1 MFTDVLIL
9 AGGSGERLWPAST
22 DQKPKQFMSV
32 GNGESFLQSALL
44 RASALGVSGSIY
56 VITRRS
62 WIDLVVADVRD
73 LARSVGDDGL
83 VSRVVVMGEPRGRN
97 TAAPIAWLA
106 RNLLAGGAADSR
118 AKDGIPNV
126 LMMASDHVIRPLD
139 AFVSDVRAAA
149 DLSLEKNLV
158 SFAVPP
164 TYPATGYGYIRAGA
178 AIERAEHPVASSF
191 RVESFREK
199 PSADLAA
206 AWLEDGHY
214 YWNSGIYGFRADF
227 YLAELAR
234 HESAVSAAFEKLGVP
249 EFESLPDGIRVL
261 RSQAGVDEAYER
273 TPSIS
278 IDYAISERCDRSVS
292 VRASFLWDDVGTWDS
307 LSKYV
312 RSDEAALVES
322 RDCFVQSDIP
332 VALCG
337 VDDLVVVIKD
347 GKALVARRGET
358 GLVKDALAE
367 LKKKG
372 LL

>member
-1 MFTDVLIL
+1 MFSDVLIL

-22 DQKPKQFMSV
+22 DQRPKQFMSL
-32 GNGESFLQSALL
+32 GDGENFLQSALI
-44 RASALGVSGSIY
+44 RASALGVTGSIY

-62 WIDLVVADVRD
+62 WIDLVVSDVRD
-73 LARSVGDDGL
+73 LARRTGNAGL
-83 VSRVVVMGEPRGRN
+83 ASRVVVMGEPQGRN

-106 RNLLAGGAADSR
+106 RNLLAGPATRDKANE
-118 AKDGIPNV
+118 PNI

-149 DLSLEKNLV
+149 DLSLEGNLV
-158 SFAVPP
+158 SFAIPP
-164 TYPATGYGYIRAGA
+164 THAATGYGYIRAGA
-178 AIERAEHPVASSF
+178 AIELANHPGASSF

-227 YLAELAR
+227 YLDELSR
-234 HESAVSAAFEKLGVP
+234 HESAISVAFEGLGVP
-249 EFESLPDGIRVL
+249 EFERLPDGIRIL
-261 RSQAGVDEAYER
+261 RSQAGVDEAYDR
-273 TPSIS
+273 APSTS
-278 IDYAISERCDRSVS
+278 IDYAVSERCERSVS
-292 VRASFLWDDVGTWDS
+292 VRASFTWDDVGTWDS

-312 RSDEAALVES
+312 RSDAAALVES

-337 VDDLVVVIKD
+337 VDDLIVVIKG

-358 GLVKDALAE
+358 GLVKDALAD